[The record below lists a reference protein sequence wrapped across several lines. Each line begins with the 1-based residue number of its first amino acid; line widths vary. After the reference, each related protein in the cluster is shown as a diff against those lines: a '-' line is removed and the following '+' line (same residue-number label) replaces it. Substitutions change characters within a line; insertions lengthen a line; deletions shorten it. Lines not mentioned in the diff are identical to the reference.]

1 MQTVTHNTQHANRSC
16 DVISGHLHVL
26 AVIAHLRETRA
37 LGAASDVLLSGGS
50 AGGIGTLLNLDSVAE
65 ALPGVRVTGLPMGGW
80 FMFAGAFNATS
91 GQNYTSNVSRWDE
104 TVRAILPLDP
114 SLASEHRR
122 PYLSPLRHLT
132 ASTASCPLSCD
143 HSTLHAKP
151 TPNPRQTHATQWS
164 RMAGVWGSF
173 FPGSCE
179 RRMAALGLPAARC
192 FSGAYSHPSIAA
204 PLFVAENLF
213 DRYCSITEQGAL
225 YSLSTEQVGA
235 Q

>member
-151 TPNPRQTHATQWS
+151 TPNPRQTHAKPT
-164 RMAGVWGSF
+164 
-173 FPGSCE
+173 PH
-179 RRMAALGLPAARC
+179 
-192 FSGAYSHPSIAA
+192 SGAGWLASGAPFSLAPASAAWLPSACPRLAA
-204 PLFVAENLF
+204 SRARTATRASRPPSSWPRISSTGTAVLRNKGH
-213 DRYCSITEQGAL
+213 RTEQG
-225 YSLSTEQVGA
+225 GA